1 VKSPTASAVIS
12 FVVKLEEDSATF
24 YDELSRRWTSASETL
39 ASFSTQNKKNK
50 TLVQRAYYGV
60 ISDALEGCFAFTDL
74 DTEDYIIDTTLS
86 RDESY
91 TDSLQRAVK
100 IENRIIAF
108 YIDAARPAK
117 SLLADVPRTF
127 ERIASKRNERLVKL
141 KELIS
146 ASQINKRSE
155 EAHLEVEK

>member
-1 VKSPTASAVIS
+1 MKSPTASAVIS

-39 ASFSTQNKKNK
+39 TSFSTQNKKNK
-50 TLVQRAYYGV
+50 ILVQRAYYGV

-74 DTEDYIIDTTLS
+74 DTEDYTIDTKLS

-91 TDSLQRAVK
+91 TDSLQRAIE

-108 YIDAARPAK
+108 YIDAAKPAK
-117 SLLADVPRTF
+117 SLLADVPRAF
-127 ERIASKRNERLVKL
+127 ERIASKRNERLLKL
-141 KELIS
+141 KELVS
-146 ASQINKRSE
+146 A
-155 EAHLEVEK
+155 